1 MTAAKET
8 AMTLQS
14 HAWPDVQLNL
24 AHELRFVSL
33 FDPGRALVVP
43 CDAQGHVNLDALSE
57 RLRQAYLGARA
68 MVGRE
73 YAHPTVQSG
82 H

>member
-1 MTAAKET
+1 MN
-8 AMTLQS
+8 LQS
-14 HAWPDVQLNL
+14 QAWTGAQLNR

-43 CDAQGHVNLDALSE
+43 CDAQGHVDLDALSE
-57 RLRQAYLGARA
+57 RLRMAYLGARA

-73 YAHPTVQSG
+73 YAHPTVQTR

>member
-1 MTAAKET
+1 MNLQPQAWNAAQN
-8 AMTLQS
+8 MG
-14 HAWPDVQLNL
+14 
-24 AHELRFVSL
+24 AHELRFASL

-43 CDAQGHVNLDALSE
+43 CDAQGHVDLDALSE
-57 RLRQAYLGARA
+57 RLRNAYLGARA

-73 YAHPTVQSG
+73 YAHPTVQTR